1 MRFNRWTKGT
11 IDRFYVAGSLVSAD
25 VKAYLEQAG
34 DGFAIRITGTTDT
47 ITKMAISRDVIA
59 AIVEV
64 FGCEPTWNQMT
75 EACK

>member
-11 IDRFYVAGSLVSAD
+11 IDRFYVQGGLVSAD

-34 DGFAIRITGTTDT
+34 EGFAIRIQGTTDSL
-47 ITKMAISRDVIA
+47 TKIAISRDVVA
-59 AIVEV
+59 ALSEV
-64 FGCEPTWNQMT
+64 FGCEPTWNQMV